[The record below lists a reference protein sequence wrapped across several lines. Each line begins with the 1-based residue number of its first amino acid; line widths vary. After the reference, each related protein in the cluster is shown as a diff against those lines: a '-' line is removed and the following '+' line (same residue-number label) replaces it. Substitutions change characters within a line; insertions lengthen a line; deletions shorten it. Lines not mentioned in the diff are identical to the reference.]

1 MYIYIYTH
9 ISTYIYIHIS
19 TYIYIYISTYIYI
32 YLRIYI
38 YVHIYIYIYVYIYI
52 YLRIYIYVYIYI
64 STYIYIYVYI
74 YIFIHTH
81 YYYYYYIYI
90 YVHTYNI
97 VFICQCF
104 FGSIISF
111 ESEHHWFQFQL
122 TCILMDASL
131 ARFTV
136 KPIHV
141 WSGKFLT
148 KASGDKCIDRYST
161 LFLLLSFSLSL
172 CIQCYA
178 WLSIQA
184 PQDTGSWAIHRIVDF
199 NERLRICLDSR
210 SPVLIKA
217 LWSRVLKILVSWHR
231 LLHAPSAA
239 LTLLTDLD
247 PADTAVILWME
258 EILHQLG
265 RWFIRF

>member
-1 MYIYIYTH
+1 
-9 ISTYIYIHIS
+9 
-19 TYIYIYISTYIYI
+19 
-32 YLRIYI
+32 
-38 YVHIYIYIYVYIYI
+38 
-52 YLRIYIYVYIYI
+52 
-64 STYIYIYVYI
+64 
-74 YIFIHTH
+74 
-81 YYYYYYIYI
+81 
-90 YVHTYNI
+90 
-97 VFICQCF
+97 
-104 FGSIISF
+104 
-111 ESEHHWFQFQL
+111 
-122 TCILMDASL
+122 MDASL
-131 ARFTV
+131 ARFIV

-161 LFLLLSFSLSL
+161 LFLLLSSLSL
-172 CIQCYA
+172 SAYMCYA

-184 PQDTGSWAIHRIVDF
+184 PEDTGSWAIHRIVDF

-210 SPVLIKA
+210 SPALIKA

-265 RWFIRF
+265 RWFIQFKSHYSIYGVS